1 MNADNSLKGHGSVV
15 PHLRDPVALGQK
27 VGQVAPPPH
36 RVLARTKPTHPSPIK
51 DALKSS
57 ADLYGRLG
65 QRGPYWLQ
73 HPQHVLGGDSVHRH
87 VADQQGR
94 FSMEANINILE
105 FGLLIVLAL
114 AVGIAIALV
123 LMRRRDAKEAAGQQR
138 ERRDT
143 LT

>member
-1 MNADNSLKGHGSVV
+1 MLFRSDE
-15 PHLRDPVALGQK
+15 
-27 VGQVAPPPH
+27 
-36 RVLARTKPTHPSPIK
+36 
-51 DALKSS
+51 
-57 ADLYGRLG
+57 
-65 QRGPYWLQ
+65 
-73 HPQHVLGGDSVHRH
+73 
-87 VADQQGR
+87 QGR